1 MHTLLLSKDKE
12 EGNLDSTG
20 LARKIVDMLEERLAA
35 DILLLDVGAVTL
47 LADYF
52 ILCTANSERQLGAL
66 SGDISKQLKGEA
78 GRPLHVEGTPE
89 SGWVLIDYG
98 DVVVH
103 LFVRAVRDFYA
114 LEDLWQAAQVVVR
127 IQ

>member
-1 MHTLLLSKDKE
+1 VDILE
-12 EGNLDSTG
+12 EGQASN
-20 LARKIVDMLEERLAA
+20 
-35 DILLLDVGAVTL
+35 ILLLDVTQVTI

-52 ILCTANSERQLGAL
+52 VLCSANSERQLRAL
-66 SGDISKQLKGEA
+66 TDDVSKQLKA
-78 GRPLHVEGTPE
+78 GAVRPLSIEGEPE

-103 LFVRAVRDFYA
+103 LFLPEIRKYYA
-114 LEDLWQAAQVVVR
+114 LEELWKTAQTVVR

>member
-1 MHTLLLSKDKE
+1 
-12 EGNLDSTG
+12 
-20 LARKIVDMLEERLAA
+20 MLEEGQAA
-35 DILLLDVGAVTL
+35 DILLLDVSEITI

-52 ILCTANSERQLGAL
+52 IICSANSERQLRAL
-66 SGDISKQLKGEA
+66 TGDISKQLKGDV
-78 GRPLHVEGTPE
+78 GRPLNVEGESE

-103 LFVRAVRDFYA
+103 LFLPAVRDFYA
-114 LEDLWQAAQVVVR
+114 LEDLWQAAQTVVR